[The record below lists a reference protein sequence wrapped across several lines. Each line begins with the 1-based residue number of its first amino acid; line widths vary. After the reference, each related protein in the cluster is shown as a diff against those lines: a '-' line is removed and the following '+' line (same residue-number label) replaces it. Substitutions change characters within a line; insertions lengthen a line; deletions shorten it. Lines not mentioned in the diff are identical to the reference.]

1 MKSVIIKS
9 LGLAGFLVLLALPAR
24 AQDVRLQLD
33 SLDKLESRASNS
45 IDVTLDGSILRL
57 AVGFLKDSDPEERAV
72 KELVMGLKGI
82 YVKLYEFDKAGE
94 YSAADLDAV
103 RSQLRAPA
111 WTRMVGVKSK
121 KEGENMEVYMLK
133 ATGDQIGGLTVLTTE
148 DKELAV
154 IQILGTIDI
163 EKLIRLSGKLGIP
176 SIDIAKEAKESIKKE
191 AGKEPEE

>member
-9 LGLAGFLVLLALPAR
+9 LGLAGLLILLALPAQ

-33 SLDKLESRASNS
+33 SLDKLESRASDS
-45 IDVTLDGSILRL
+45 MDVTLDGSILRL

-82 YVKLYEFDKAGE
+82 YVKVYEFDKPGE
-94 YSAADLDAV
+94 YSAADLDPV
-103 RSQLRAPA
+103 RTQLRSPA

-133 ATGDQIGGLTVLTTE
+133 STGEQIGGLTVLTTG
-148 DKELAV
+148 DKQLAV
-154 IQILGTIDI
+154 IQILGTIDL
-163 EKLIRLSGKLGIP
+163 EKLIKLSGKLGIP
-176 SIDIAKEAKESIKKE
+176 SINIGKE
-191 AGKEPEE
+191 AGKEPKE